1 VLLFDAN
8 ENGNLDLNL
17 DFSAFSFASPV
28 VTSDEQSTAG
38 GESFEPV
45 LTVTK
50 NTSSV
55 SEQELQVN
63 PGHLPPGVLDS
74 LKRPEENDTS
84 GFEGLSGFQSA
95 PGGPSSSDQQ
105 RDEDWGDF
113 GGYETAALHM
123 PLAPTQTPNTENPNI
138 KLAGHNTVSF
148 ASTLMGGKVIVS
160 IWQVFGCCY
169 IQRKAGDY
177 I

>member
-1 VLLFDAN
+1 MGVAPQLLAGMAADDGDGGEFGDFSSAFPSLSEELTPYGQDHVVSDPVLLFDAN

-63 PGHLPPGVLDS
+63 PGHLPHGVLDS

-95 PGGPSSSDQQ
+95 PGGPSSSDQ
-105 RDEDWGDF
+105 
-113 GGYETAALHM
+113 
-123 PLAPTQTPNTENPNI
+123 
-138 KLAGHNTVSF
+138 V
-148 ASTLMGGKVIVS
+148 
-160 IWQVFGCCY
+160 CY
-169 IQRKAGDY
+169 VKILS
-177 I
+177 